1 MKLTKKLFA
10 VALLMSAAAMTF
22 SQSQSVQKQSSS
34 SNKETYVENEYLDDI
49 DTEIIIGMAEADDY
63 ESKFLAL
70 QYIQEAIEDG
80 NTSAGVIEALDK
92 LAGEGILSESRTN
105 GRKINNFPDIRRDA
119 CILMAQVPSEH
130 TKNQL
135 IKIMVA
141 ENEPMVTAAAVQSLS
156 KINPE
161 NADEAI
167 EAICFV
173 HKKNMYLN
181 PTSSLAFEVID
192 AFERLAPNASN
203 HKAMTSTLTL
213 IASNYRYP
221 TSIRNRAQ
229 RLLKKLSNAGSSSSS
244 KNVDAK

>member
-10 VALLMSAAAMTF
+10 VVLMMSAAAMTF
-22 SQSQSVQKQSSS
+22 AQSQSVQKKSSS
-34 SNKETYVENEYLDDI
+34 SNESYVENEYLDDI

-63 ESKFLAL
+63 DSKFLAL
-70 QYIQEAIEDG
+70 QYIQDAIENG

-119 CILMAQVPSEH
+119 CLLMAQVPSEH

-167 EAICFV
+167 EAICFI

-181 PTSSLAFEVID
+181 PTSSLAFEVVD
-192 AFERLAPNASN
+192 AFERLAPNATN
-203 HKAMTSTLTL
+203 YKAMTTTLTL

-221 TSIRNRAQ
+221 TSVRNRAQ
-229 RLLKKLSNAGSSSSS
+229 KLLKKLSNAGGSSSS

>member
-10 VALLMSAAAMTF
+10 VALMMSAAAMTF
-22 SQSQSVQKQSSS
+22 AQSQSVQKQSSS

-63 ESKFLAL
+63 DSKFLAL
-70 QYIQEAIEDG
+70 QYIQDAIENG

-119 CILMAQVPSEH
+119 CLLMAKVPSEH

-167 EAICFV
+167 EAICFI

-181 PTSSLAFEVID
+181 PTSSLAFEVVD
-192 AFERLAPNASN
+192 AFERLAPNATN
-203 HKAMTSTLTL
+203 YKAMTTTLTL
-213 IASNYRYP
+213 IASNSGISSCG
-221 TSIRNRAQ
+221 SIDDIV
-229 RLLKKLSNAGSSSSS
+229 SSMFGIITL
-244 KNVDAK
+244 

>member
-22 SQSQSVQKQSSS
+22 AQSQSVQKKSSS
-34 SNKETYVENEYLDDI
+34 SNESYVENEYLDDI

-244 KNVDAK
+244 KTVDAK

>member
-10 VALLMSAAAMTF
+10 VVLMMSAAAMTF
-22 SQSQSVQKQSSS
+22 AQSQSVQKKSSS
-34 SNKETYVENEYLDDI
+34 SNESYVENEYLDDI

-63 ESKFLAL
+63 DSKFLAL
-70 QYIQEAIEDG
+70 QYIQDAIDNG

-119 CILMAQVPSEH
+119 CLLMAQVPSEH

-167 EAICFV
+167 EAICFI

-181 PTSSLAFEVID
+181 PTSSLAFEVVD
-192 AFERLAPNASN
+192 AFERLAPNATN
-203 HKAMTSTLTL
+203 YKAMTTTLTL

-221 TSIRNRAQ
+221 TSVRNRAQ
-229 RLLKKLSNAGSSSSS
+229 KLLKKLSNAGGSSSS
-244 KNVDAK
+244 KTSDAK

>member
-10 VALLMSAAAMTF
+10 VALLISAAAMTF
-22 SQSQSVQKQSSS
+22 AQSQSVQKQSSS

>member
-22 SQSQSVQKQSSS
+22 AQSQSVQKQSSS

-244 KNVDAK
+244 KTVDAK

>member
-22 SQSQSVQKQSSS
+22 AQSQSVQKKSSS
-34 SNKETYVENEYLDDI
+34 SNESYVENEYLDDL
-49 DTEIIIGMAEADDY
+49 DTEIIMGMADADDY

-70 QYIQEAIEDG
+70 QYIQDAIEDG
-80 NTSAGVIEALDK
+80 NTSPGVIEALDK

-105 GRKINNFPDIRRDA
+105 GRKINNFPDIRRNA
-119 CILMAQVPSEH
+119 CLLMAQVPTEH

-141 ENEPMVTAAAVQSLS
+141 ENEPMVTAAAIQSLS

-167 EAICFV
+167 DAICFV
-173 HKKNMYLN
+173 HKKNNYLN

-192 AFERLAPNASN
+192 AFERLAPSASN
-203 HKAMTSTLTL
+203 YKAMTNTLTL
-213 IASNYRYP
+213 IASNYRYT
-221 TSIRNRAQ
+221 TSVRNRAQ
-229 RLLKKLSNAGSSSSS
+229 RLLKKLSNAGSSSNS
-244 KNVDAK
+244 KAADAK

>member
-22 SQSQSVQKQSSS
+22 AQSQSVQKKSSS
-34 SNKETYVENEYLDDI
+34 SNESYVENEYLDDI

-70 QYIQEAIEDG
+70 QYIQDAIDNG
-80 NTSAGVIEALDK
+80 NTSAGVIEALDT
-92 LAGEGILSESRTN
+92 LSGEGILSESRTN

-119 CILMAQVPSEH
+119 CLLMAKVPSEH

-192 AFERLAPNASN
+192 AFERLAPNATN
-203 HKAMTSTLTL
+203 YKGMTNTLTL

-244 KNVDAK
+244 KNADAK

>member
-1 MKLTKKLFA
+1 MKLTKKIFA

-22 SQSQSVQKQSSS
+22 AQSQSVQKQSSS

-63 ESKFLAL
+63 DSKFLAL
-70 QYIQEAIEDG
+70 QYIQDAIENG

-119 CILMAQVPSEH
+119 CLLMAKVPSEH

-167 EAICFV
+167 EAICFI

-181 PTSSLAFEVID
+181 PTSSLAFEVVD
-192 AFERLAPNASN
+192 AFERLAPNATNYKS
-203 HKAMTSTLTL
+203 MTTTLTL

-221 TSIRNRAQ
+221 TSVRNRAQ